1 MKDIAVLVGKML
13 NDYAEEVN
21 KANLDVA
28 KSIAEEA
35 RQKVI
40 EASPRR
46 TGEYASG
53 WECEVTET
61 SKGVELKVV
70 NVKMPWLTHILENGH
85 VSLTK
90 KHPVKRVAGIP
101 HIQPVQ
107 DWADEAYME
116 RLGDKLDDIN

>member
-35 RQKVI
+35 KEKLRQT
-40 EASPRR
+40 SPRR
-46 TGEYASG
+46 TGQYAEG
-53 WECEVTET
+53 WESEVTET
-61 SKGVELKVV
+61 GKGVSLKVV
-70 NVKMPWLTHILENGH
+70 NTSLPFLTHLLENGH
-85 VSLTK
+85 MSRNK
-90 KHPVKRVAGIP
+90 KRRIAGIP